1 MKAERELF
9 QIGEVAELTG
19 LSHRTLRYYEEL
31 GLLEARS
38 HGPGKFR
45 IYTREDIERINRIKR
60 LKENLGFSLQQAKE
74 GIEKDDERKRLM
86 DKARAARKPA
96 SKRKALQGARAILLE
111 ELEMVAERQ
120 RKLAEL
126 EGRLRERLVEVDG
139 ELDDLPK
146 DAGR

>member
-1 MKAERELF
+1 VKEKKELF

-19 LSHRTLRYYEEL
+19 LSRRTLRYYEEL
-31 GLLEARS
+31 GLLKARS

-74 GIEKDDERKRLM
+74 GIERDDERKKLM
-86 DKARAARKPA
+86 DSASTERSPAA
-96 SKRKALQGARAILLE
+96 KRKALERARVLLLD
-111 ELEMVAERQ
+111 ELDMVSEKR
-120 RKLAEL
+120 RKLADIER
-126 EGRLRERLVEVDG
+126 RLKERLEEVDG
-139 ELDDLPK
+139 GLCDLPK